1 MVSKHIELLLLL
13 EVMRTSSIEHVDE
26 DEGDFNL
33 SILLFAMD
41 NLPSIGRASLTNE
54 QLVCTMSDQKYTV
67 APRNNDFFCAGQ
79 QNCNLFGGPYYETFL
94 FFFFLTVRQ
103 LDAPTSLKLD
113 DYD

>member
-41 NLPSIGRASLTNE
+41 NLPSIGRAILNKRTTCMHDVRIKNILWPQETTISFV
-54 QLVCTMSDQKYTV
+54 LVNKIVIFRWM
-67 APRNNDFFCAGQ
+67 
-79 QNCNLFGGPYYETFL
+79 PYYETFSL
-94 FFFFLTVRQ
+94 FFFLTVRR
-103 LDAPTSLKLD
+103 
-113 DYD
+113 

>member
-1 MVSKHIELLLLL
+1 MKTRVILTFRSYYLPWIICPLLA
-13 EVMRTSSIEHVDE
+13 E
-26 DEGDFNL
+26 
-33 SILLFAMD
+33 
-41 NLPSIGRASLTNE
+41 PSLTNE